1 MPPIGNLPEP
11 SNPEYERAVRDSFGR
26 QGLMGTI
33 GAWLVEVK
41 AGRVVIELPYSQRIS
56 QQHGLFHG
64 AVVGAVGDN
73 AGGYAAL
80 TLMPAGSEVLTVEYK
95 INFVRPAQGL
105 LLRAEGQVIKSGRT
119 LTTTRM
125 DVSVLGGAEDG
136 MCAVLQATM
145 MRIEI
150 PAKR

>member
-1 MPPIGNLPEP
+1 MSDVPEP
-11 SNPEYERAVRDSFGR
+11 SNIEFERAVRESFGR

-41 AGRVVIELPYSQRIS
+41 PGRVVIELPYSQRIS
-56 QQHGLFHG
+56 QQHGMFHG

-80 TLMPAGSEVLTVEYK
+80 TLMPASSEVLTVEYK
-95 INFVRPAQGL
+95 INFIRPAQGL
-105 LLRAEGQVIKSGRT
+105 LLRAEGHVIKSGRT

-125 DVSVLGGAEDG
+125 DVTVLGGAETG
-136 MCAVLQATM
+136 LCAVVQATM
-145 MRIEI
+145 MRVEF
-150 PAKR
+150 AGKR